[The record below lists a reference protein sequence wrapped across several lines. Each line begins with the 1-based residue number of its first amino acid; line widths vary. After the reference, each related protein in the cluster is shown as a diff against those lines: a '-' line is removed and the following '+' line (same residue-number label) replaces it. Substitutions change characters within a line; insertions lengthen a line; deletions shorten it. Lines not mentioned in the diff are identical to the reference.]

1 MVEELSSLSLFF
13 PLFINLSLVI
23 KRSWKKRYGYLP
35 SFVMVSQPLLTSNS
49 TRINCTACAKIWV
62 SYNAKKKFIARE
74 IIKKISRYRLYLFEI
89 LYITRWNFLL
99 LRNDFFSFLFFFYIR
114 IDNCVIKNRNQD
126 FPLDIFQS
134 VHVSL
139 EILEE
144 KRRNKK
150 KRYER
155 MKEEKFT
162 RCGII
167 PGRRASTESLL

>member
-74 IIKKISRYRLYLFEI
+74 IIKKFRDIVCIFSKYYI
-89 LYITRWNFLL
+89 LYVGIFYCFETI
-99 LRNDFFSFLFFFYIR
+99 SFPSFFFFISE
-114 IDNCVIKNRNQD
+114 
-126 FPLDIFQS
+126 L
-134 VHVSL
+134 
-139 EILEE
+139 
-144 KRRNKK
+144 
-150 KRYER
+150 
-155 MKEEKFT
+155 
-162 RCGII
+162 II
-167 PGRRASTESLL
+167 A

>member
-1 MVEELSSLSLFF
+1 MEEKVWISSFF
-13 PLFINLSLVI
+13 CYGKPAFINVQLHSNKLYSLCQNLGI
-23 KRSWKKRYGYLP
+23 LQRQEEIHRTRNNKKNFEI
-35 SFVMVSQPLLTSNS
+35 SFVSLRN
-49 TRINCTACAKIWV
+49 
-62 SYNAKKKFIARE
+62 
-74 IIKKISRYRLYLFEI
+74 
-89 LYITRWNFLL
+89 ITRWNFLL

-114 IDNCVIKNRNQD
+114 IDNCVIENRNQD

>member
-74 IIKKISRYRLYLFEI
+74 IIKKFRDIVCISSKYYTLEFFIASKRFLF
-89 LYITRWNFLL
+89 LPF
-99 LRNDFFSFLFFFYIR
+99 FFFYIR

-144 KRRNKK
+144 KRRDKK

-155 MKEEKFT
+155 MKGEKFT

-167 PGRRASTESLL
+167 PGRRASTESSL

>member
-1 MVEELSSLSLFF
+1 MEEKVWISSFF
-13 PLFINLSLVI
+13 CYGKPAFINVQLHSNKLYSLYQNLGI
-23 KRSWKKRYGYLP
+23 LQRQEEIHR
-35 SFVMVSQPLLTSNS
+35 
-49 TRINCTACAKIWV
+49 TRN
-62 SYNAKKKFIARE
+62 N
-74 IIKKISRYRLYLFEI
+74 KKISRYRLYLFEI
-89 LYITRWNFLL
+89 LYIIRWNFLL

-155 MKEEKFT
+155 MKGEKFT